1 MTVQT
6 LFVVKKLSRRIK
18 AENYKL
24 NRLDDLK
31 YKTSQELDGLP
42 KARNGADLIAKIVA
56 EICDKTSL
64 ISELKIIRAQCRI
77 ELCKLFEK
85 ILSGDNFYF
94 ELQTVTYR
102 YAFVFFAVDLPI
114 PHKRAVD
121 VGNWFFWSSRGGR
134 IFLLKDVDECWLML
148 KDFYWFLFEDVIPL
162 YCIINCDYL

>member
-102 YAFVFFAVDLPI
+102 YAFDLSFVNIAERLNYSLQSIYRFHINALSMLGIDFSEVRAEEEFF
-114 PHKRAVD
+114 
-121 VGNWFFWSSRGGR
+121 
-134 IFLLKDVDECWLML
+134 C
-148 KDFYWFLFEDVIPL
+148 
-162 YCIINCDYL
+162 